1 MAKRPFPDNGSQPR
15 ETEQTK
21 DLRNFSNLAEIA
33 RLINSSNDLPAVL
46 NRIVSAVCQH
56 SSWASCGIMGVNRKS
71 GLSELVVRFD
81 PRLDP
86 ATNPPTS
93 WKLEQSATMRVIETN
108 KLVIIP
114 DAQICDEFL
123 AYRDDALLR
132 GYHTVVVLPLGTT
145 DTLGREMTIAMHSRE
160 VVGVTGADLAF
171 LSMVTQLASIAVEK
185 AKRVQAERERTLS
198 LRRAIE
204 ISTELM
210 DNVLAAPSIEAI
222 IGMVAAVVP
231 YPLIIA
237 DLSTGTIDARR
248 SPASK
253 TLSES
258 EWKRIAAGLGPTIV
272 EMVRK
277 AGATGQKTGH
287 VLAVGIPGVAELRPV
302 IEPLHVNGEIAGGLI
317 IFPPAEVDDFD
328 DVLVHAA
335 RLALNVQLMRD
346 YVRFRS
352 EADSVAEVFKALFAG
367 SLQQRSELLARAR
380 RLGVSLDRPAR
391 LVKIG
396 FPAESAEAAESL
408 IEGLQLALAR
418 RVAELLPGA
427 AVIRDDDII
436 IFAPAPVEKSDSA
449 ARWQKILRQIT
460 AVVENKVGLRP
471 IIAASSLCAQMM
483 DYREARLECDRV
495 LALARMFGKTGAAAQ
510 ADFGPHA
517 LLLSTIDHASARA
530 FVHTALGA
538 IEDYDHK
545 HRTELLPTIGEFLR
559 GGCRYQACANRL
571 GIHVST
577 LRYRLG
583 RLHDLFGIKLEE
595 RDSMFGL
602 ALALRL
608 RELEKDAPLP
618 RRPGAARQRVSTPRT
633 VLRAISAPRRDLARP

>member
-1 MAKRPFPDNGSQPR
+1 MAKKASPDEGPR
-15 ETEQTK
+15 SRQTERTR

-56 SSWASCGIMGVNRKS
+56 SSWASCGIMGVNRQA

-86 ATNPPTS
+86 ATNHPTS
-93 WKLEQSATMRVIETN
+93 WKLDQSATMRVIETN

-123 AYRDDALLR
+123 AYRDDARLR

-145 DTLGREMTIAMHSRE
+145 DMLGREMTIAMHSRE
-160 VVGVTGADLAF
+160 IVGVTDAELAF

-185 AKRVQAERERTLS
+185 AKRGQAERERTLS

-210 DNVLAAPSIEAI
+210 DTVLAEPSTGAI

-237 DLSTGTIDARR
+237 DLWTGTINVRR

-253 TLSES
+253 FLSES
-258 EWKRIAAGLGPTIV
+258 EWKRVAVGLGPTITD
-272 EMVRK
+272 MVRR
-277 AGATGQKTGH
+277 AGATGQRAGH
-287 VLAVGIPGVAELRPV
+287 VLSVGIPGVPELRPV

-317 IFPPAEVDDFD
+317 IFPPPEVDDFD

-367 SLQQRSELLARAR
+367 SIQQRAELLARAT
-380 RLGVSLDRPAR
+380 RLGVSLVRPSR

-396 FPAESAEAAESL
+396 FPAQNAEAAESR
-408 IEGLQLALAR
+408 IAGLQLTLAR
-418 RVAELLPGA
+418 RAAELLPGA

-436 IFAPAPVEKSDSA
+436 IFAPAPAEKGDGT
-449 ARWQKILRQIT
+449 ARWQKILCQIMIF
-460 AVVENKVGLRP
+460 VEDKVGLRP
-471 IIAASSLCAQMM
+471 IVAVSSLCGQLTE
-483 DYREARLECDRV
+483 YREARLECDRV
-495 LALARMFGKTGAAAQ
+495 LALARMFGKTGPASQ

-517 LLLSTIDHASARA
+517 LLLSTIDHASART
-530 FVHTALGA
+530 FVRTALGA

-559 GGCRYQACANRL
+559 GGCRYQACADRL

-608 RELEKDAPLP
+608 RELEKEAPLQ
-618 RRPGAARQRVSTPRT
+618 REQDGASTPRT
-633 VLRAISAPRRDLARP
+633 VPRAISARHRDLARP